1 MPKTAMAKGSHAV
14 MGIGRSIWM
23 DGSTARA
30 TARFQPMNT
39 PSGIPSA
46 AASRKPS
53 ITRRV
58 ECATFA
64 SHVPE

>member
-14 MGIGRSIWM
+14 IGTGRSIWI

-30 TARFQPMNT
+30 TARFQPMNI
-39 PSGIPSA
+39 PSGMPST

-53 ITRRV
+53 STRRV
-58 ECATFA
+58 EWATFA
-64 SHVPE
+64 SQVPE